1 MLLNTV
7 LLALLF
13 VLGFIILH
21 HIRLN
26 LRNQLELT
34 RVRDQLTCMNRTLQ
48 GLAMLDGL
56 TGLANRRQLDWF
68 LPRAME
74 RALKL
79 RTPLTIML
87 IDIDAFKAYNDN
99 YGHGRRRMFASG
111 GRLSEATVAAQRR
124 LCRPLRRRRIYYRRR
139 R

>member
-1 MLLNTV
+1 MVTAGYDRQQIRQDWIADSISFVLLNPV

-34 RVRDQLTCMNRTLQ
+34 RVRDQLTSMNRTLQ

-68 LPRAME
+68 CRA
-74 RALKL
+74 RWSA
-79 RTPLTIML
+79 R
-87 IDIDAFKAYNDN
+87 
-99 YGHGRRRMFASG
+99 
-111 GRLSEATVAAQRR
+111 
-124 LCRPLRRRRIYYRRR
+124 
-139 R
+139 